1 MRKSACLAMLAAMLL
16 MSACS
21 KTYMEGNMDVADDD
35 YQAAIVKYEQTL
47 AQRPTYDLGWLHLGY
62 AYFKM
67 GQYDK
72 AIEAFNRT
80 LDLREGQPD
89 AEFFRALSYIGL
101 GKLDQ
106 GFQLLAEYKD
116 PTLNDMSEYIREQA
130 VGLQGQGLS
139 PDAIIANMEQARDM
153 GYCMNIQDQ
162 TIDGAF
168 GIEGIMRTL
177 EIPLTNQSACF
188 GVPH

>member
-1 MRKSACLAMLAAMLL
+1 MRKLPLIVLAALIL
-16 MSACS
+16 CACN
-21 KTYMEGNMDVADDD
+21 KTYMKGNIDIADGD
-35 YQAAIVKYEQTL
+35 YQAAVAQLEQTTST
-47 AQRPTYDLGWLHLGY
+47 RPTYDLGWLHLGY
-62 AYFKM
+62 AYFRL
-67 GQYDK
+67 GNYDK

-106 GFQLLAEYKD
+106 GFELLSQYKD
-116 PTLNDMSEYIREQA
+116 PTLNDMSEQIREQA
-130 VGLQGQGLS
+130 AGLQGQGLS
-139 PDAIIANMEQARDM
+139 PDAIIANMEQTRDM

-168 GIEGIMRTL
+168 GIEGIMRPL
-177 EIPLTNQSACF
+177 EIPLTNQAACV
-188 GVPH
+188 GVAH